1 MAQPPWRRQF
11 DALLRGPEADLNLAD
26 AALLVA
32 CGEYPALNLA
42 AYLSRLDRMAE
53 TYRARVGSGA
63 SSSLAASILRR
74 FLFEEEGFAGNTA
87 EYEDPRN
94 SYLNEVL
101 DRRTGIPITLSVVA
115 MEVAQRAGVP
125 AEGVGLPGHFI
136 ARIGRLPD
144 ATLIDPFH
152 GGVELTVEDCQARL
166 DRIFAGQVRLE
177 PEMLVAWSPRRML
190 SRILRNLKHLYVKAL
205 DAERAL
211 ATVDLL
217 VSVEPDDP
225 EELRDRGLL
234 YASLDCY
241 SLALRDLETYV
252 ALPSPPLDS
261 EEILARIADLRHKAA
276 RVS

>member
-1 MAQPPWRRQF
+1 LAHPPWRRQL
-11 DALLRGPEADLNLAD
+11 DALLAGPEDDLGLAE
-26 AALLVA
+26 AALLIA
-32 CGEYPALNLA
+32 CGEYPGLSVPV
-42 AYLSRLDRMAE
+42 YLGRLDSMAE
-53 TYRARVGSGA
+53 TFRARLGAEASSGA
-63 SSSLAASILRR
+63 AAAALKR
-74 FLFEEEGFAGNTA
+74 FVFEEEGFEGNTT

-101 DRRTGIPITLSVVA
+101 DRRTGIPITLCLVA
-115 MEVAQRAGVP
+115 VEVARRAGVP

-136 ARIGRLPD
+136 ARIGRAPD

-152 GGVELTVEDCQARL
+152 GGIELTEEDCQGRL

-190 SRILRNLKHLYVKAL
+190 SRILRNLKHVYVKSL

-225 EELRDRGLL
+225 EEVRDRGLL

-241 SLALRDLETYV
+241 SLALRDLESYV
-252 ALPSPPLDS
+252 TLASPPLDS